1 MSSGGESDDMFDKQ
15 LTESA
20 KDDGGGSTL
29 KESLM
34 NSMKD
39 TVKLIN
45 EPDPVL
51 AKTNV
56 TAPVLTVAAPLN
68 KTKMSQQKY
77 SDSEAFQEQKDL
89 LSKLESIYLSPDND
103 GSKKVMLFTS
113 EICVPQILK
122 KQEFY
127 THLNKS
133 MKNKTDEE
141 GYIQIEN
148 ESDK

>member
-1 MSSGGESDDMFDKQ
+1 
-15 LTESA
+15 
-20 KDDGGGSTL
+20 
-29 KESLM
+29 
-34 NSMKD
+34 
-39 TVKLIN
+39 
-45 EPDPVL
+45 
-51 AKTNV
+51 
-56 TAPVLTVAAPLN
+56 
-68 KTKMSQQKY
+68 
-77 SDSEAFQEQKDL
+77 
-89 LSKLESIYLSPDND
+89 
-103 GSKKVMLFTS
+103 MLFTS